1 VFSCHYLTLQH
12 KGKQMNKNSSC
23 CANCGFMGMP
33 VLNRCSHCG
42 YIGKRL
48 PLIELQ
54 YYEHEK
60 LFIEMANYNSNST
73 KALFIQSLESDEDS
87 FWLEPFVEV
96 TTNLEGAEKFL
107 GENEILVKTWSE
119 NESLIQPLLAS
130 GYFEDTGKRVDVSAW
145 CKASIWKVIQPIPQ
159 NIQPKI

>member
-1 VFSCHYLTLQH
+1 M
-12 KGKQMNKNSSC
+12 KMNKDNSC

-54 YYEHEK
+54 GYEHEK
-60 LFIEMANYNSNST
+60 LFVEMAKYDSNNT
-73 KALFIQSLESDEDS
+73 KAVFIQSLESDEDS

-96 TTNLEGAEKFL
+96 TTNLEGAEKYL
-107 GENEILVKTWSE
+107 GNDEILVKTWSE
-119 NESLIQPLLAS
+119 NELLVKSFLAS
-130 GYFEDTGKRVDVSAW
+130 GFFEDTGQRIEVSQW
-145 CKASIWKVIQPIPQ
+145 CKASVWRIVKPIPQ
-159 NIQPKI
+159 NIQPDFNIQGER

>member
-1 VFSCHYLTLQH
+1 M
-12 KGKQMNKNSSC
+12 KMNKNNSC

-54 YYEHEK
+54 GYEHEK
-60 LFIEMANYNSNST
+60 LFVEMAKYDSNNT
-73 KALFIQSLESDEDS
+73 KAVFIQSLESDEDS

-96 TTNLEGAEKFL
+96 TTNLEGAEKYL
-107 GENEILVKTWSE
+107 GNDEILVKTWSE
-119 NESLIQPLLAS
+119 NEHLVKSFLAS
-130 GYFEDTGKRVDVSAW
+130 GFFEDTGQRIEVSQW
-145 CKASIWKVIQPIPQ
+145 CKASVWRIVKPIPQ
-159 NIQPKI
+159 NIQPDFNIQGER